1 MKKLTEEEKF
11 LDRVSMLLVR
21 ERQKDEYQK
30 SANELVETLSKL
42 KDLLQYTRQIDG
54 IEIAAYAKNRLESEE
69 VIKELLHRYEAQ
81 KERIKELESELEL
94 IKKTPPK
101 ST

>member
-1 MKKLTEEEKF
+1 MSKLTEEEKF
-11 LDRVSMLLVR
+11 LDRIHFLFVR
-21 ERQKDEYQK
+21 KSQKEKYK
-30 SANELVETLSKL
+30 KTANELVETLSKL
-42 KDLLQYTRQIDG
+42 KDLLICTVDG

-69 VIKELLHRYEAQ
+69 AIEELLRRYEAQ